1 MIKISILDYLGK
13 YEDGILVSVGLMCDD
28 KFYNSIFFYTKDQ
41 MAINVEAKMTEDIG
55 SIEEHSGY
63 LDMLKDIL
71 ENIEPFDDIYDKL
84 EEVKDE

>member
-1 MIKISILDYLGK
+1 
-13 YEDGILVSVGLMCDD
+13 
-28 KFYNSIFFYTKDQ
+28 
-41 MAINVEAKMTEDIG
+41 MTEDIG